1 MQNFLNRN
9 ITKIDALYRLAE
21 EYEIPV
27 DEGCPKNIISMS
39 VRLTNG
45 KKIISLSEPS
55 DEEREKGSSTKLER
69 FAHEM
74 GHCVTDSFYAGYS
87 PFELRQKHE
96 YKANVWATNEVV
108 PFPDLC
114 QAVKDGVRELWEL
127 AEHFGVSHTFME
139 KAIKLHEQNGNVVPR
154 ELYAEY

>member
-1 MQNFLNRN
+1 MLNISNKNTAKVER
-9 ITKIDALYRLAE
+9 LYKLAE
-21 EYEIPV
+21 KNNIPI
-27 DEGCPKNIISMS
+27 DEACPESLVSMS
-39 VRLTNG
+39 VRLPNG
-45 KKIISLSEPS
+45 KKIIGLSNTEGTVYT
-55 DEEREKGSSTKLER
+55 RLECL
-69 FAHEM
+69 AHEM
-74 GHCVTDSFYAGYS
+74 GHCMTDSFYAGYS

-114 QAVKDGVRELWEL
+114 QAVKDGMRELWEL